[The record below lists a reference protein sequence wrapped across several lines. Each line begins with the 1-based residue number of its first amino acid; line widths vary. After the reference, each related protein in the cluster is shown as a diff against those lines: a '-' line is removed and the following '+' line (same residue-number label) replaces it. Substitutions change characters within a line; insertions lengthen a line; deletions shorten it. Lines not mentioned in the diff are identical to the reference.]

1 MSVGDFLVAI
11 SDAADDDKRCYAAL
25 ESLSNMQYPA
35 QMQITTCRYLC
46 QSGNLNHHAYI
57 IENTYWVVG
66 SNIV

>member
-35 QMQITTCRYLC
+35 QMQITTCRRL
-46 QSGNLNHHAYI
+46 GI
-57 IENTYWVVG
+57 
-66 SNIV
+66 